1 MRFSQSTHLQMYLY
15 LESLGLV
22 NLFLRTGQSI
32 LAELIVL
39 VNSFILNNFTQ
50 KVNVPSRISGCDS
63 YSPTL
68 LLNLFIFSD
77 PNISF
82 ILAFLPL
89 VSSDHCIVSVS
100 IDFLSKSNRDVPFNA
115 QIIIIFVFAGTVFMI
130 ICEIIHWRVSLSWC
144 FCCCYLTLWVGP
156 GLN

>member
-39 VNSFILNNFTQ
+39 VSSFIWNNFTQ

-68 LLNLFIFSD
+68 LVNLFIFSD
-77 PNISF
+77 PSISF
-82 ILAFLPL
+82 VLAFLPL
-89 VSSDHCIVSVS
+89 VSSDHCIASVS
-100 IDFLSKSNRDVPFNA
+100 IDFLSKLNGDVP
-115 QIIIIFVFAGTVFMI
+115 AGTVFMI
-130 ICEIIHWRVSLSWC
+130 ICEIIHGRVSLSWC